1 MDSFIL
7 SSTGLYDIDANT
19 ITSDNITVISS
30 LTVSGTNILSS
41 LGNIN
46 TNINNINNDINN
58 INSSIGSTSSSLN
71 ITGATNINFNVNN
84 NLFTKINQSGLSIF
98 HDANEIFPFNYP
110 GWYNVADRLNN
121 LYHVMSDTP
130 ANIINFDASHNTV
143 IRIREQDI
151 VNQPRQL
158 QIQSYQGTSFSKFDI
173 QGLQVLDINNNWYYI
188 NKMFTMTNN
197 SILLCSNNIKVDS
210 EGQLNVQNVVTN
222 YVLGIATGTTGTWFS
237 VKNSIMNSIS
247 GVSSLSTRCDNILA
261 DLTTISGN
269 ASNIANVANYY
280 SGLQSSIAVTN
291 GVVSTA
297 GLILAFDL
305 KQDKFDVKLPL
316 SLRDP
321 IAPAFTSHEYYKQL
335 ELKFN
340 TTLLLDTGVLSI
352 NTREFLCP
360 TYGDLAMISTPDNIT
375 TSTSLSYVVIKNI
388 SQPMTC
394 MSSLNVSGYTTLN
407 NNVTCMNNLN
417 VNGILTCSS
426 INSTTINNLTLNI
439 SKKTT
444 IGSNINNFDDSS
456 LEVNKNLI
464 IRNNV
469 TNGSSILLQ
478 TGTYYDASYI
488 LMEEGKDMTIST
500 SINSTSQSM
509 LNLISNK
516 CVNINSSLN
525 ITGKTII
532 GTDVYNRSDS
542 VFEVYKN
549 LSIRKNISG
558 YGDKVDLQTGIGYN
572 ASFFTMLEGSDIN
585 ISTPNNA
592 TSQSIISLTSNKAVN
607 LTAPKTYISN
617 DCVIY
622 GSLSCLNV
630 GKKSPIYFTTNR
642 NININGTTFSCYD
655 INLNKYVKFML
666 LDGYNTRNFRL
677 RTWLADGDVQ
687 NINMRI
693 IRADIFMT
701 DRGGLNIWAL
711 CSPVPNDNLNSTDIY
726 LDQFLYRDTFN
737 NIIYCSRFGSKKVY
751 CIFEDLL

>member
-1 MDSFIL
+1 
-7 SSTGLYDIDANT
+7 
-19 ITSDNITVISS
+19 
-30 LTVSGTNILSS
+30 
-41 LGNIN
+41 
-46 TNINNINNDINN
+46 
-58 INSSIGSTSSSLN
+58 
-71 ITGATNINFNVNN
+71 
-84 NLFTKINQSGLSIF
+84 
-98 HDANEIFPFNYP
+98 
-110 GWYNVADRLNN
+110 
-121 LYHVMSDTP
+121 
-130 ANIINFDASHNTV
+130 
-143 IRIREQDI
+143 
-151 VNQPRQL
+151 
-158 QIQSYQGTSFSKFDI
+158 
-173 QGLQVLDINNNWYYI
+173 
-188 NKMFTMTNN
+188 
-197 SILLCSNNIKVDS
+197 
-210 EGQLNVQNVVTN
+210 
-222 YVLGIATGTTGTWFS
+222 
-237 VKNSIMNSIS
+237 MNS
-247 GVSSLSTRCDNILA
+247 
-261 DLTTISGN
+261 
-269 ASNIANVANYY
+269 
-280 SGLQSSIAVTN
+280 
-291 GVVSTA
+291 
-297 GLILAFDL
+297 
-305 KQDKFDVKLPL
+305 
-316 SLRDP
+316 
-321 IAPAFTSHEYYKQL
+321 
-335 ELKFN
+335 
-340 TTLLLDTGVLSI
+340 
-352 NTREFLCP
+352 
-360 TYGDLAMISTPDNIT
+360 
-375 TSTSLSYVVIKNI
+375 
-388 SQPMTC
+388 
-394 MSSLNVSGYTTLN
+394 
-407 NNVTCMNNLN
+407 LN

-426 INSTTINNLTLNI
+426 INSTTINNLTLSI

-444 IGSNINNFDDSS
+444 IGSNINNFDDSN

-500 SINSTSQSM
+500 PVNSTSQSM

-532 GTDVYNRSDS
+532 GTNIYNYSDS
-542 VFEVYKN
+542 SLEVNKN
-549 LSIRKNISG
+549 LIIRNYTTNGSRIDIQVGLGYEKSSITLEQG
-558 YGDKVDLQTGIGYN
+558 Y
-572 ASFFTMLEGSDIN
+572 DIN

-592 TSQSIISLTSNKAVN
+592 TTQSVISLTSNKAVN

-622 GSLSCLNV
+622 GSMSCLNV

-687 NINMRI
+687 NVNMRI
-693 IRADIFMT
+693 IKADIFMT